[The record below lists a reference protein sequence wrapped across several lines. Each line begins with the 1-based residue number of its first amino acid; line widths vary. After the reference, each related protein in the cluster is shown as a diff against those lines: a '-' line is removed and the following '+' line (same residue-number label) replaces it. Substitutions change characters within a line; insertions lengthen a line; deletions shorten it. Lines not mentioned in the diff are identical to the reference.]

1 MDSIPKTLKCWY
13 QHPFA
18 DLVEIM
24 ALLCFQE
31 QESRQLLKFQSFM
44 ASLWYNVTLTLLK
57 KKIFKLWLKWT
68 KMESYLMK
76 KLSMISKLLRK
87 LKILKGKRIS
97 FIKSKRR
104 YTQEEQ
110 FKKKLK
116 SNKLIS
122 QAILKTKIKCKII
135 QIKKKKKE
143 NKTNIRTLK
152 DKKE

>member
-1 MDSIPKTLKCWY
+1 
-13 QHPFA
+13 
-18 DLVEIM
+18 
-24 ALLCFQE
+24 
-31 QESRQLLKFQSFM
+31 
-44 ASLWYNVTLTLLK
+44 
-57 KKIFKLWLKWT
+57 
-68 KMESYLMK
+68 
-76 KLSMISKLLRK
+76 MISKLLRK

-135 QIKKKKKE
+135 
-143 NKTNIRTLK
+143 
-152 DKKE
+152 

>member
-1 MDSIPKTLKCWY
+1 MVSP
-13 QHPFA
+13 
-18 DLVEIM
+18 
-24 ALLCFQE
+24 
-31 QESRQLLKFQSFM
+31 
-44 ASLWYNVTLTLLK
+44 WYNVTLTLLK

-135 QIKKKKKE
+135 
-143 NKTNIRTLK
+143 
-152 DKKE
+152 